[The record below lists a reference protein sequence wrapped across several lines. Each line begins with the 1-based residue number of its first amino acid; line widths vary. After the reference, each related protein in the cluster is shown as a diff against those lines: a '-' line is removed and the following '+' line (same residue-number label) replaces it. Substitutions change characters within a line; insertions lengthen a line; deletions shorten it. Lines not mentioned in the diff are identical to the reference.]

1 MTTIELIGLELHG
14 RHGVLDEEAREGQR
28 FLFDVT
34 LDVESAAS
42 TTDDIEDA
50 VDYREVVALVRE
62 VSQGRR
68 FNLLEALAQA
78 TADALV
84 GRFPIRRAQ
93 VRVRKPDVALDA
105 PVEFAAVTATAFAA
119 APSS

>member
-14 RHGVLDEEAREGQR
+14 YHGVLDEEAREGQR
-28 FLFDVT
+28 FVFDIT
-34 LDVESAAS
+34 LEVESAAS
-42 TTDDIEDA
+42 ATDDIDDA

-62 VSQGRR
+62 ISQRHR
-68 FNLLEALAQA
+68 FRLLEALAQA

-84 GRFPIRRAQ
+84 GRFPVQRAQ

-105 PVEFAAVTATAFAA
+105 PVDFAAVTASASSAG
-119 APSS
+119 PSS